1 MFDAL
6 DEYDDGQVSREEF
19 LASLDLDHP
28 HLMAFLKAT
37 ALAGAAIE
45 AEGEAEAE
53 TGGGAGAESTG
64 DHHRR
69 RSGAAGG
76 RRSTGGRRGVATVA
90 VAVGPE
96 ALSVFDAIE
105 ANDDDFISWD
115 EVHTYTHTS
124 YLHLEMGEGAGR
136 GEGDVCRS
144 GSVASVRHV
153 QILRYFIFGS
163 LRRTTYLPFTNLL
176 QLSLHQR
183 WPHHV
188 CLCYG
193 A

>member
-6 DEYDDGQVSREEF
+6 DEYNEGQVSREEF

-37 ALAGAAIE
+37 ALAGAAAE
-45 AEGEAEAE
+45 VEGEAEAE
-53 TGGGAGAESTG
+53 AEGEQGAESTG

-90 VAVGPE
+90 AAVGPE

-115 EVHTYTHTS
+115 EVRSHTHT
-124 YLHLEMGEGAGR
+124 
-136 GEGDVCRS
+136 
-144 GSVASVRHV
+144 
-153 QILRYFIFGS
+153 
-163 LRRTTYLPFTNLL
+163 
-176 QLSLHQR
+176 
-183 WPHHV
+183 
-188 CLCYG
+188 CYCI
-193 A
+193 